1 MGLTRIAGLHP
12 AEYEHPFDKAALDAL
27 EKTRGLELVVRK
39 FHEYGIERV
48 LRIRYTGSNLKVT
61 RGSVP
66 ELWSAMQ
73 ECCEVLDLRDQPD
86 LYVQPGDQLQGASVG
101 VGKPLVVVTTACVE
115 ALEPAELRFMLGRE
129 VGHIKS
135 QHALYHDLGA
145 VVPILAQLLGSA
157 TMGVGTLLGMGLEAA
172 LLKWMRMS
180 DYTADRAGLLACQDV
195 PAALR
200 ALAKVAG
207 LPAQF
212 YEGFDASEFVAQAR
226 DFEAFDGMY
235 DRLVKFA
242 TLFWDE
248 KPSWAVVRAH
258 EFLKWVDTGGYRY
271 VLARN
276 TRLLGPQMP
285 LPLPLPVPLP
295 GQHTAFA
302 AGVSFCPQCGNRI
315 DAADTFCWRCGTRL
329 VPDGTMPG
337 ATPTTGR

>member
-27 EKTRGLELVVRK
+27 EKTRGLETVVRK

-48 LRIRYTGSNLKVT
+48 LRLRYTGSNLKVT

-66 ELWSAMQ
+66 DLWDAMQ
-73 ECCEVLDLRDQPD
+73 ECCSVLDLPEVPD

-115 ALEPAELRFMLGRE
+115 VLGPAELRFMLGRE

-145 VVPILAQLLGSA
+145 VVPILSQLLGSA
-157 TMGVGTLLGMGLEAA
+157 TFGVGTLLGMGLEAA

-207 LPAQF
+207 LPPRF
-212 YEGFDASEFVAQAR
+212 YDEFRASEFVTQAR
-226 DFEAFDGMY
+226 EFEAFDGMY
-235 DRLVKFA
+235 DRMVKFA
-242 TLFWDE
+242 TLFYDQR
-248 KPSWAVVRAH
+248 PSWAVARAH
-258 EFLKWVDTGGYRY
+258 EFLKWVDSGGYRD
-271 VLARN
+271 VLTRS
-276 TRLLGPQMP
+276 TRLLASAPAAAVLAAP
-285 LPLPLPVPLP
+285 ALVP
-295 GQHTAFA
+295 G
-302 AGVSFCPQCGNRI
+302 GGYCPQCGNPI
-315 DAADTFCWRCGTRL
+315 DATDTFCWRCGTRL
-329 VPDGTMPG
+329 VPENLTIGAPPG
-337 ATPTTGR
+337 PAR